1 MKLILTEL
9 FWFHKLGLMSSVIL
23 YTVHKAGSTFV
34 NGLLAQICRRLAIE
48 HHTEND
54 ARYQMLNSTMSWKQ
68 YLESNVRAGCFGPI
82 RAAAKLPIFPD
93 NLDDHSVL
101 LHLRDP
107 RDVVTSMYFSKAY
120 SHRVQSGVFEITAEQ
135 REQLREEGIDRFVI
149 RSAQRLRPQYDKLYE
164 ELKDRSNVTIVHY
177 EDMVL
182 NFPAWLGQVL
192 SAFEAIR
199 VPAQKARNLLL
210 PQSVRRMGL
219 KHHLIKTN
227 HSAFDISEENVYSH
241 KRKVTPGDH
250 REKLEPATIGELNEI
265 FSGYVP
271 AKAVGAAA

>member
-1 MKLILTEL
+1 MKLILTTF
-9 FWFHKLGLMSSVIL
+9 FWFYKLDHMSNVVL

-34 NGLLAQICRRLAIE
+34 NGLLAQICRRLEIE

-68 YLESNVRAGCFGPI
+68 YLESNVRTGCFGPI
-82 RAAAKLPIFPD
+82 RAAAKLPVYPD
-93 NLDDHSVL
+93 NLDEYSIL

-120 SHRVQSGVFEITAEQ
+120 SHPVQSGVFEMTPQQ

-149 RSAQRLRPQYDKLYE
+149 RSAQLLRPKYDKLYE
-164 ELKDRSNVTIVHY
+164 KLKDRPNVTTVHY

-182 NFPAWLGQVL
+182 NFPAWLDQVL
-192 SAFEAIR
+192 SAFESFR

-210 PQSVRRMGL
+210 PQSVRWMGL
-219 KHHLIKTN
+219 KHHLLKTN
-227 HSAFDISEENVYSH
+227 RSAFDVSEENVFSH

-250 REKLEPATIGELNEI
+250 REKLKPATIAELNEI
-265 FSGYVP
+265 FSGCVP
-271 AKAVGAAA
+271 AKTSRAA

>member
-1 MKLILTEL
+1 MKLILTAF
-9 FWFHKLGLMSSVIL
+9 FWFYKLDHMSNVVL

-34 NGLLAQICRRLAIE
+34 NGLLAQICRRLEIE

-68 YLESNVRAGCFGPI
+68 YLESNVRTGCFGPI
-82 RAAAKLPIFPD
+82 RAAAKLPVYPD
-93 NLDDHSVL
+93 NLDEYSIL

-120 SHRVQSGVFEITAEQ
+120 SHPVQSGVFEMTPQQ

-149 RSAQRLRPQYDKLYE
+149 RSAQLLRPKYDKLYE
-164 ELKDRSNVTIVHY
+164 KLKDRPNVTTVHY

-182 NFPAWLGQVL
+182 NFPAWLDQVL
-192 SAFEAIR
+192 SAFESFR

-210 PQSVRRMGL
+210 PQSVRWMGL
-219 KHHLIKTN
+219 KHHLLKTN
-227 HSAFDISEENVYSH
+227 RSAFDVSEENVFSH

-250 REKLEPATIGELNEI
+250 REKLKPATIAELNEI

-271 AKAVGAAA
+271 VKTSRAA

>member
-1 MKLILTEL
+1 
-9 FWFHKLGLMSSVIL
+9 MSNVVL

-34 NGLLAQICRRLAIE
+34 NGLLAQICRRLEIE

-68 YLESNVRAGCFGPI
+68 YLESNVRTGCFGPI
-82 RAAAKLPIFPD
+82 RAAAKLPVYPD
-93 NLDDHSVL
+93 NLDEYSIL

-120 SHRVQSGVFEITAEQ
+120 SHPVQSGVFEMTPQQ

-149 RSAQRLRPQYDKLYE
+149 RSAQLLRPKYDKLYE
-164 ELKDRSNVTIVHY
+164 KLKDRPNVTTVHY

-182 NFPAWLGQVL
+182 NFPAWLDQVL
-192 SAFEAIR
+192 SAFESFR

-210 PQSVRRMGL
+210 PQSVRWMGL
-219 KHHLIKTN
+219 KHHLLKTN
-227 HSAFDISEENVYSH
+227 RSAFDVSEENVFSH

-250 REKLEPATIGELNEI
+250 REKLKPATIAELNEI
-265 FSGYVP
+265 FSGCVP
-271 AKAVGAAA
+271 AKTSRAA

>member
-1 MKLILTEL
+1 MKLILTAF
-9 FWFHKLGLMSSVIL
+9 FWFYKLDHMSNVVL

-34 NGLLAQICRRLAIE
+34 NGLLAQICRRLEIE

-68 YLESNVRAGCFGPI
+68 YLESNVRTGCFGPI
-82 RAAAKLPIFPD
+82 RAAAKLPVYPA
-93 NLDDHSVL
+93 NLDEYSIL

-120 SHRVQSGVFEITAEQ
+120 SHPVQSGVFEMTPQQ

-149 RSAQRLRPQYDKLYE
+149 RSAQLLRPKYDKLYE
-164 ELKDRSNVTIVHY
+164 KLKDRPNVTTVHY

-182 NFPAWLGQVL
+182 NFPAWLDQVL
-192 SAFEAIR
+192 SAFESFR

-210 PQSVRRMGL
+210 PQSVRWMGL
-219 KHHLIKTN
+219 KHHLLKTN
-227 HSAFDISEENVYSH
+227 RSAFDVSEENVFSH

-250 REKLEPATIGELNEI
+250 REKLKPATIAELNEI
-265 FSGYVP
+265 FSGCVP
-271 AKAVGAAA
+271 AKTSRAA

>member
-1 MKLILTEL
+1 MTAF
-9 FWFHKLGLMSSVIL
+9 FWFHKLTDMSSIVL

-54 ARYQMLNSTMSWKQ
+54 ARYQMLNSTLSWKQ
-68 YLESNVRAGCFGPI
+68 YLESNVGTGCFGPI

-93 NLDDHSVL
+93 NLDEHSIL

-120 SHRVQSGVFEITAEQ
+120 SHRVKPGVFEITPEE
-135 REQLREEGIDRFVI
+135 REQMRAEGIDRFVI
-149 RSAQRLRPQYDKLYE
+149 RFAKLLRPKYDKLYE
-164 ELKDRSNVTIVHY
+164 ELNGRPNVTTVHY

-182 NFPAWLGQVL
+182 NFPAWLDQVL
-192 SAFEAIR
+192 NAFEGIR
-199 VPAQKARNLLL
+199 VPAKKARNLLL

-219 KHHLIKTN
+219 KHHLLKTN
-227 HSAFDISEENVYSH
+227 QSAFDVSEENVFSH

-250 REKLEPATIGELNEI
+250 REKLKPATIAELNEI

-271 AKAVGAAA
+271 VRNVGAAA

>member
-1 MKLILTEL
+1 MKLILTAF
-9 FWFHKLGLMSSVIL
+9 FWFYKLDHMSNVVL

-34 NGLLAQICRRLAIE
+34 NGLLAQICRRLEIE

-68 YLESNVRAGCFGPI
+68 YLESNVRTGCFGPI
-82 RAAAKLPIFPD
+82 RAAAKLPVYPD
-93 NLDDHSVL
+93 NLDEYSIL

-120 SHRVQSGVFEITAEQ
+120 SHPVQSGVFEMTPQQ
-135 REQLREEGIDRFVI
+135 REQLREEGIDRFVT
-149 RSAQRLRPQYDKLYE
+149 RSAQLLRPKYDKLYE
-164 ELKDRSNVTIVHY
+164 KLKDRPNVTTVHY

-182 NFPAWLGQVL
+182 NFPAWLDQVL
-192 SAFEAIR
+192 SAFESFR

-210 PQSVRRMGL
+210 PQSVRWMGL
-219 KHHLIKTN
+219 KHHLLKTN
-227 HSAFDISEENVYSH
+227 RSAFDVSEENVFSH

-250 REKLEPATIGELNEI
+250 REKLKPATIAELNEI

-271 AKAVGAAA
+271 AKTSRAA

>member
-1 MKLILTEL
+1 MKLILTAF
-9 FWFHKLGLMSSVIL
+9 FWFYKLDHMSNVVL

-34 NGLLAQICRRLAIE
+34 NGLLAQICRRLEIE

-68 YLESNVRAGCFGPI
+68 YLESNVRTGCFGPI
-82 RAAAKLPIFPD
+82 RAAAKLPVYPD
-93 NLDDHSVL
+93 NLDEYSIL

-120 SHRVQSGVFEITAEQ
+120 SHPVQSGVFEMTPQQ

-149 RSAQRLRPQYDKLYE
+149 RSAQLLRPKYDKLYE
-164 ELKDRSNVTIVHY
+164 KLKDRPNVTTVHY

-182 NFPAWLGQVL
+182 NFPAWLDQVL
-192 SAFEAIR
+192 SAFESFR

-210 PQSVRRMGL
+210 PQSVRWMGL
-219 KHHLIKTN
+219 KHHLLKTN
-227 HSAFDISEENVYSH
+227 RSAFDVSEENVFSH

-250 REKLEPATIGELNEI
+250 REKLKPATIAELNEI
-265 FSGYVP
+265 FSGCVP
-271 AKAVGAAA
+271 AKTSRAA

>member
-1 MKLILTEL
+1 MKLILTAF
-9 FWFHKLGLMSSVIL
+9 FWFYKLDHMSNVVL

-34 NGLLAQICRRLAIE
+34 NGLLAQICRRLEIE

-68 YLESNVRAGCFGPI
+68 YLESNVRTGCFGPI
-82 RAAAKLPIFPD
+82 RAAAKLPVYPD
-93 NLDDHSVL
+93 NLDEYSIL

-120 SHRVQSGVFEITAEQ
+120 SHPVQSGVFEMTPQQ

-149 RSAQRLRPQYDKLYE
+149 RSAQLLRPKYDKLYE
-164 ELKDRSNVTIVHY
+164 KLKDRPNVTTVHY

-182 NFPAWLGQVL
+182 NFPAWLDQVL
-192 SAFEAIR
+192 SAFESFR

-210 PQSVRRMGL
+210 PQSVRWMGL
-219 KHHLIKTN
+219 KHHLLKTN
-227 HSAFDISEENVYSH
+227 RSAFDVSKENVFSH

-250 REKLEPATIGELNEI
+250 REKLKPATIAELNEI

-271 AKAVGAAA
+271 AKTSRAA

>member
-1 MKLILTEL
+1 
-9 FWFHKLGLMSSVIL
+9 MSNVVL

-34 NGLLAQICRRLAIE
+34 NGLLAQICRRLEIE

-68 YLESNVRAGCFGPI
+68 YLESNVRTGCFGPI
-82 RAAAKLPIFPD
+82 RAAAKLPVYPD
-93 NLDDHSVL
+93 NLDEYSIL

-120 SHRVQSGVFEITAEQ
+120 SHPVQSGVFEMTPQQ

-149 RSAQRLRPQYDKLYE
+149 RSAQLLRPKYDKLYE
-164 ELKDRSNVTIVHY
+164 KLKDRPNVTTVHY

-182 NFPAWLGQVL
+182 NFPAWLDQVL
-192 SAFEAIR
+192 SAFESFR

-210 PQSVRRMGL
+210 PQSVRWMGL
-219 KHHLIKTN
+219 KHHLLKTN
-227 HSAFDISEENVYSH
+227 RSAFDVSEENVFSH

-250 REKLEPATIGELNEI
+250 REKLKPATIAELNEI

-271 AKAVGAAA
+271 AKTSRAA

>member
-1 MKLILTEL
+1 MKLILTAF
-9 FWFHKLGLMSSVIL
+9 FWFYKLDHMSNVVL

-34 NGLLAQICRRLAIE
+34 NGLLAQICRRLEIE

-68 YLESNVRAGCFGPI
+68 YLESNVRTGCFGPI
-82 RAAAKLPIFPD
+82 RAAAKLPVYPD
-93 NLDDHSVL
+93 NLDEYSIL

-120 SHRVQSGVFEITAEQ
+120 SHPVQSGVFEMTPQQ

-149 RSAQRLRPQYDKLYE
+149 RSAQLLRPKYDKLYE
-164 ELKDRSNVTIVHY
+164 KLKDRPNVTTVHY

-182 NFPAWLGQVL
+182 NFPAWLDQVL
-192 SAFEAIR
+192 SAFESFR

-210 PQSVRRMGL
+210 PQSVRWMGL
-219 KHHLIKTN
+219 KHHLLKTN
-227 HSAFDISEENVYSH
+227 RSAFDVSEENVFSH

-250 REKLEPATIGELNEI
+250 REKLQPATIAELNEI

-271 AKAVGAAA
+271 AKTSRAA

>member
-1 MKLILTEL
+1 
-9 FWFHKLGLMSSVIL
+9 MSSVIL

-34 NGLLAQICRRLAIE
+34 NGLLAQICRRLEIE

-54 ARYQMLNSTMSWKQ
+54 ARYEMLNASTSWKQ
-68 YLESNVRAGCFGPI
+68 HIEGNAGTGCFGPI

-93 NLDDHSVL
+93 NLDDHSIL

-120 SHRVQSGVFEITAEQ
+120 SHQVQSGVFEITPEQ
-135 REQLREEGIDRFVI
+135 REQLREDGIDRFVI
-149 RSAQRLRPQYDKLYE
+149 RSAQRLRPRYDELYDT
-164 ELKDRSNVTIVHY
+164 LNGRPNVTIVHY

-182 NFPAWLGQVL
+182 NFPAWLDQVL
-192 SAFEAIR
+192 AAFESIR
-199 VPAQKARNLLL
+199 VPAKKVRNLFL

-219 KHHLIKTN
+219 RHHLLKSN
-227 HSAFDISEENVYSH
+227 RSAFDVSQENVFSH

-250 REKLEPATIGELNEI
+250 REKLEPATIAELNEI
-265 FSGYVP
+265 FAGYVP
-271 AKAVGAAA
+271 TKAVRTAA

>member
-1 MKLILTEL
+1 MTAF
-9 FWFHKLGLMSSVIL
+9 FWFHKLTDMSSIVL

-34 NGLLAQICRRLAIE
+34 NGLLAQICRRLEIE

-54 ARYQMLNSTMSWKQ
+54 ARYNMLNSTVSWKQ
-68 YLESNVRAGCFGPI
+68 YLESNVETGCFGPI

-93 NLDDHSVL
+93 NLDEHSIL

-120 SHRVQSGVFEITAEQ
+120 SHRVKPGVFEITPEE
-135 REQLREEGIDRFVI
+135 REQMRAEGIDRFVI
-149 RSAQRLRPQYDKLYE
+149 RFAKLLRPKYDKLYE
-164 ELKDRSNVTIVHY
+164 ELNGRPNVTTVHY

-182 NFPAWLGQVL
+182 NFPAWLDQVL
-192 SAFEAIR
+192 NAFEGIR
-199 VPAQKARNLLL
+199 VPAKKARNLLL

-219 KHHLIKTN
+219 KHHLLKTN
-227 HSAFDISEENVYSH
+227 QSAFDVSEENVFSH

-250 REKLEPATIGELNEI
+250 REKLKPATIAELNEI

-271 AKAVGAAA
+271 VRNVGAAA